1 MGEVPQ
7 CGPPMPLSVLA
18 GDADYPKVTLPK
30 QAGTAL
36 GVVGFGLELPM
47 IVTLF
52 LVRDSVSLT
61 TALGLAAIGV
71 WVGVAG
77 IAIAAAKRSRIGIVV
92 SALPCGGW
100 AFILF
105 VFWALGNALGQG

>member
-1 MGEVPQ
+1 M
-7 CGPPMPLSVLA
+7 
-18 GDADYPKVTLPK
+18 TLPK

-36 GVVGFGLELPM
+36 GLVGFALELPM

-52 LVRDSVSLT
+52 LLRDSVSIT
-61 TALGLAAIGV
+61 TALGLAAIGM
-71 WVGVAG
+71 WAGVAG
-77 IAIAAAKRSRIGIVV
+77 IAIAAAKRSRMGIVV

-105 VFWALGNALGQG
+105 VFWTLGNAFGEG

>member
-1 MGEVPQ
+1 M
-7 CGPPMPLSVLA
+7 
-18 GDADYPKVTLPK
+18 TFPK

-36 GVVGFGLELPM
+36 GVVGFALELPM

-52 LVRDSVSLT
+52 LLRDSVSFT
-61 TALGLAAIGV
+61 TALELAVIGN

-77 IAIAAAKRSRIGIVV
+77 IAVAAAKRSRLGIVV
-92 SALPCGGW
+92 SAVSCGGW

-105 VFWALGNALGQG
+105 VFWTLGNAFGQG